1 MSRVHSFHHIVF
13 ATARRQPSLNAKNRE
28 ALFRFIWSELKN
40 RKCTLIRVNGMS
52 DHIHMLIDLH
62 PSVALADLV
71 RELKSKSSFWLKR
84 CGMFPKFDSWNPE
97 YFAESKGI
105 AEIETVKNYII
116 NQQEHHRARNFLEE
130 IRSLHENAGLEWRSQ
145 DYE

>member
-1 MSRVHSFHHIVF
+1 
-13 ATARRQPSLNAKNRE
+13 
-28 ALFRFIWSELKN
+28 
-40 RKCTLIRVNGMS
+40 MS